1 MGVET
6 TPFTRSFRATPAMH
20 DDTIEPFW
28 FPAVGRKK
36 LTAGF
41 DGGRLTLDGGVMLL
55 AAAGRRIG
63 IAQRLASLITGGLR
77 LPMVSC
83 RPAAEPPPA
92 ARWQSHKHGSA
103 RRTRS
108 HWPATRLTIRGDG
121 HYGRPEVMAW
131 CEANDVDFIFGL
143 PGNAVLSRLV
153 ENHRRRCPG
162 APRRSRGGDRAP
174 LRRNPLWRQVLGL
187 RAARGSTDR
196 GHSTG
201 VGHPIRG
208 HHPARRQR
216 RVAVRHIVIVR
227 ADRRWTII

>member
-1 MGVET
+1 
-6 TPFTRSFRATPAMH
+6 MH

-103 RRTRS
+103 ES
-108 HWPATRLTIRGDG
+108 IVHP
-121 HYGRPEVMAW
+121 
-131 CEANDVDFIFGL
+131 
-143 PGNAVLSRLV
+143 PG
-153 ENHRRRCPG
+153 
-162 APRRSRGGDRAP
+162 
-174 LRRNPLWRQVLGL
+174 Q
-187 RAARGSTDR
+187 ARGQAPWALNNASC
-196 GHSTG
+196 
-201 VGHPIRG
+201 
-208 HHPARRQR
+208 
-216 RVAVRHIVIVR
+216 
-227 ADRRWTII
+227 